1 MNRLFVESQIRL
13 ILIFLSLL
21 IIDYGNNSTSGSEIL
36 YSQVLALLFFFLFF
50 CSITNC
56 FKMDVAVNIELFFNF
71 TDSRVLE
78 VTILSP
84 ELANE

>member
-1 MNRLFVESQIRL
+1 MG
-13 ILIFLSLL
+13 
-21 IIDYGNNSTSGSEIL
+21 IIAPVAAKFCIVRSWL
-36 YSQVLALLFFFLFF
+36 YYSFFFFF